1 VSVRARAGRSR
12 ALSTESIASTVQT
25 PRQQG
30 EACVACGSPL
40 AADQRYCL
48 ECGERRA
55 PVSDF
60 LRSGPPRRPAPA
72 SPPPQAPPSTGLEA
86 PGAPGRSN
94 TLSLLAGI
102 GVLLLA
108 MGVGVLIG
116 RSGSGSGK
124 PAPAQVISVGSTG
137 TGTSTTAEESFTGDW
152 PSGTKGFTVQ
162 LETLPSSGTSVAS
175 VAKAKTAASAKGAS
189 SVGALKSEEF
199 SSLTAGSYVIY
210 SGVYHKRSEAQK
222 ALGSLKKKFPA
233 AKVIEVSEGS
243 ASSGG
248 GSKESSG
255 SSGSEGVSSK
265 KAASP
270 KVLESLEHAKGKSYV
285 EKSKALP
292 DVVSTG

>member
-1 VSVRARAGRSR
+1 VRARAGRSR

-25 PRQQG
+25 PRHQG

-40 AADQRYCL
+40 AADQCYCL

-72 SPPPQAPPSTGLEA
+72 SPPPQAPPSGLEA
-86 PGAPGRSN
+86 PSAPGRSN

-116 RSGSGSGK
+116 RSGSGSSK

-137 TGTSTTAEESFTGDW
+137 SGTGAGTTAEESFTGDW
-152 PSGTKGFTVQ
+152 PSGTKGYTVQ
-162 LETLPSSGTSVAS
+162 LETLPASGTSVAS
-175 VAKAKTAASAKGAS
+175 VAKAKTAASGKGAS